1 MDFTPLG
8 RFWRREQ
15 YTDRWYY
22 VKPTRVYCFIPR
34 ADLQKRDF
42 SNVYFELQEIN

>member
-8 RFWRREQ
+8 RFRRREQ
-15 YTDRWYY
+15 YTDKWYY

-34 ADLQKRDF
+34 ADLQK
-42 SNVYFELQEIN
+42 